1 MTPASRGD
9 VARVLPVVGRLATL
23 FSRGRLR
30 TSMTVRAVLVGP
42 ETAVTEALEAEG
54 VVFTRVTGVP
64 SADAVREAGIADA
77 DLFLLTD
84 PAEATA
90 VGVVREANP
99 DVRIVASVAETL
111 PEYARPATDLVV
123 DPALLDP
130 AVVAEEV
137 VGVAEGTDPSE
148 RESAAE

>member
-1 MTPASRGD
+1 
-9 VARVLPVVGRLATL
+9 
-23 FSRGRLR
+23 
-30 TSMTVRAVLVGP
+30 MTVRAVLVGP